1 MVEISISKKINL
13 FNDDWHKHD
22 TSVTHARCKLCNVFH
37 EGRLGAV
44 ESHYKG
50 KKHLSKRTQSSVGNT
65 NVINSY
71 LRPTAAP
78 IDTRTSS
85 T

>member
-1 MVEISISKKINL
+1 MVEIISTSKKNHL

-22 TSVTHARCKLCNVFH
+22 TSVTHARCKLGHVFH

-50 KKHLSKRTQSSVGNT
+50 KKHLSRQKQSSVG
-65 NVINSY
+65 SY
-71 LRPTAAP
+71 LM
-78 IDTRTSS
+78 
-85 T
+85 